1 MPNDEDNLFERP
13 FAGVGD
19 FRFDEKV
26 SEVFPDM
33 IRRSVP
39 GYGHVI
45 GLSGLIAKRYAIPNT
60 VIYDLGCSLGAT
72 TIVIANELTTPGC
85 RIVAVDNSEAML
97 NRARATNNDRLVS
110 PQPIEWLCRDI
121 TDMSFEACSIV
132 VLNFTLQF
140 IAIEKREELLTNIKN
155 SLVPGGLVIL
165 AEKVLHH
172 DTKSQQSLTDLHHDF
187 KRANGYSELEI
198 AGKRQAIENVLV
210 PETSSAHE
218 ARLTRAGFSEITQF
232 FHCINFKAWIAVK

>member
-1 MPNDEDNLFERP
+1 MSNREDNLFETP
-13 FAGVGD
+13 FVGVGE

-39 GYGHVI
+39 GYGHVT
-45 GLSGLIAKRYAIPNT
+45 GLSGLIAKRYAKPNT
-60 VIYDLGCSLGAT
+60 IIYDLGCSLGAT
-72 TIVIANELTTPGC
+72 TIAIANEVTNPGC

-97 NRARATNNDRLVS
+97 TRARATTNDRLVN
-110 PQPIEWLCRDI
+110 PQAIEWLRKDI
-121 TDMSFEACSIV
+121 TDMSFEACSVV

-140 IAIEKREELLTNIKN
+140 IAIEQREDLLIKIKN
-155 SLVPGGLVIL
+155 SLVPGGLMIL
-165 AEKVLHH
+165 AEKVLHE
-172 DTKSQQSLTDLHHDF
+172 DTKSQQSLANLHHDF

-218 ARLTRAGFSEITQF
+218 ARLTRAGFSEITEF
-232 FHCINFKAWIAVK
+232 FHCINFKAWMAVK

>member
-1 MPNDEDNLFERP
+1 MPNREDNLFETP
-13 FAGVGD
+13 FVGVGD

-39 GYGHVI
+39 GYGHVT
-45 GLSGLIAKRYAIPNT
+45 GLSGLIAKRYAKPNT
-60 VIYDLGCSLGAT
+60 IIYDLGCSLGAT
-72 TIVIANELTTPGC
+72 TIAIANEVTKPGC

-97 NRARATNNDRLVS
+97 TRARATTNDRLVN
-110 PQPIEWLCRDI
+110 PQAIEWLRKDI
-121 TDMSFEACSIV
+121 TDMSFEACSVV

-140 IAIEKREELLTNIKN
+140 IAIEQREDLLTNIKN
-155 SLVPGGLVIL
+155 SLVPGGLMIL
-165 AEKVLHH
+165 AEKVLHE
-172 DTKSQQSLTDLHHDF
+172 DTKSQQSLANLHHDF

-210 PETSSAHE
+210 PETPSAHE
-218 ARLTRAGFSEITQF
+218 ARLTRAGFSEITEF
-232 FHCINFKAWIAVK
+232 FHCINFKAWMAVK

>member
-218 ARLTRAGFSEITQF
+218 ARLARAGFSEITQF

>member
-1 MPNDEDNLFERP
+1 MPNEEDNLFEIP
-13 FAGVGD
+13 FVGVGD

-72 TIVIANELTTPGC
+72 TVAIANEITAPGC

-97 NRARATNNDRLVS
+97 KRARATTNDRLVN
-110 PQPIEWLCRDI
+110 PQPIEWLCEDI

-140 IAIEKREELLTNIKN
+140 IAIKKREDLLINIKN

-165 AEKVLHH
+165 AEKVLHE

-210 PETSSAHE
+210 PETPSAHT
-218 ARLTRAGFSEITQF
+218 ARLTRAGFSEITEF
-232 FHCINFKAWIAVK
+232 FHCINFKAWMAVK

>member
-1 MPNDEDNLFERP
+1 MPNREDNLFETP
-13 FAGVGD
+13 FVGVGD

-39 GYGHVI
+39 GYGHVT
-45 GLSGLIAKRYAIPNT
+45 GLSGLIAKRYAKPNT
-60 VIYDLGCSLGAT
+60 IIYDLGCSLGAT
-72 TIVIANELTTPGC
+72 TIAIANEVTKPGC

-97 NRARATNNDRLVS
+97 KKAQATSNDRLVD
-110 PQPIEWLCRDI
+110 PQAIEWLRKDI
-121 TDMSFEACSIV
+121 TDMSFEACSVV

-140 IAIEKREELLTNIKN
+140 IAIEQREDLLINIKN
-155 SLVPGGLVIL
+155 SLVPGGLMIL
-165 AEKVLHH
+165 AEKVLHE
-172 DTKSQQSLTDLHHDF
+172 DTKSQQSLANLHHDF

-218 ARLTRAGFSEITQF
+218 ARLTRAGFSEITEF
-232 FHCINFKAWIAVK
+232 FHCINFKAWMAVK

>member
-1 MPNDEDNLFERP
+1 MPNEEDNLFEIP
-13 FAGVGD
+13 FVGVGD

-72 TIVIANELTTPGC
+72 TVAIANEVTTPGC

-97 NRARATNNDRLVS
+97 KRARATTNDRLVN
-110 PQPIEWLCRDI
+110 PQPIEWLCEDI

-140 IAIEKREELLTNIKN
+140 IAIKKREDLLINIKN

-165 AEKVLHH
+165 AEKVLHE

-210 PETSSAHE
+210 PETPSAHT
-218 ARLTRAGFSEITQF
+218 ARLTRAGFSEITEF
-232 FHCINFKAWIAVK
+232 FHCINFKAWMAVK

>member
-97 NRARATNNDRLVS
+97 NRARATNNDQLVS

-218 ARLTRAGFSEITQF
+218 ARLARAGFSEITQF

>member
-1 MPNDEDNLFERP
+1 MPNREDNLFETP
-13 FAGVGD
+13 FVGVGD

-45 GLSGLIAKRYAIPNT
+45 GLSGLIAKRYAKPNT
-60 VIYDLGCSLGAT
+60 IIYDLGCSLGAT
-72 TIVIANELTTPGC
+72 TIAIANEVTKPGC

-97 NRARATNNDRLVS
+97 TKARATTNDRLVNS
-110 PQPIEWLCRDI
+110 QAIEWLRKDI
-121 TDMSFEACSIV
+121 TDMSFEACSVV

-140 IAIEKREELLTNIKN
+140 IAIERREDLLINIKN
-155 SLVPGGLVIL
+155 SLVPGGLMIL
-165 AEKVLHH
+165 AEKVVH
-172 DTKSQQSLTDLHHDF
+172 DDTQSQQSLTNLHHDF

-210 PETSSAHE
+210 PETPSAHE
-218 ARLTRAGFSEITQF
+218 ARLTRAGFSEITEF
-232 FHCINFKAWIAVK
+232 FHCINFKAWMAVK

>member
-19 FRFDEKV
+19 FRFDEKI

-218 ARLTRAGFSEITQF
+218 ARLARAGFSEITQF

>member
-45 GLSGLIAKRYAIPNT
+45 GLSGLIAKRYAVPNT

>member
-1 MPNDEDNLFERP
+1 MSNEEDNLFETP
-13 FAGVGD
+13 FVGIGD

-60 VIYDLGCSLGAT
+60 VIYDLGCSIGAT
-72 TIVIANELTTPGC
+72 TIAIANEVTTPGC
-85 RIVAVDNSEAML
+85 RLVAVDNSEAML
-97 NRARATNNDRLVS
+97 KRARATTNDRLINL
-110 PQPIEWLCRDI
+110 QPVEWLCEDI
-121 TDMSFEACSIV
+121 SNMSFEACSIV

-140 IAIEKREELLTNIKN
+140 IAIEKREDLLINIKN

-165 AEKVLHH
+165 AEKVLHE
-172 DTKSQQSLTDLHHDF
+172 DSKSQQSLNDLHHDF

-210 PETSSAHE
+210 PETPSVHE
-218 ARLTRAGFSEITQF
+218 DRLIRAGFSEITEF
-232 FHCINFKAWIAVK
+232 FHCINFKAWMAIK

>member
-1 MPNDEDNLFERP
+1 MPNEEDNLFETS
-13 FAGVGD
+13 FMGVGD

-45 GLSGLIAKRYAIPNT
+45 GLSGLIAKRYALPNT
-60 VIYDLGCSLGAT
+60 IIYDLGCSLGAT
-72 TIVIANELTTPGC
+72 TIAIANEVTTPGC
-85 RIVAVDNSEAML
+85 RIVAVDNSAPML
-97 NRARATNNDRLVS
+97 KRARATTSDRLVN
-110 PQPIEWLCRDI
+110 PQPIEWLCEDI

-140 IAIEKREELLTNIKN
+140 IAIEKREKLLTNIRN
-155 SLVPGGLVIL
+155 SLVPRGLVIL
-165 AEKVLHH
+165 AEKVLHEN
-172 DTKSQQSLTDLHHDF
+172 TQSQQSLTDLHHDF

-210 PETSSAHE
+210 SETPSAHE
-218 ARLTRAGFSEITQF
+218 ARLTRVGFSEITEF
-232 FHCINFKAWIAVK
+232 FHCINFKAWMAVK

>member
-1 MPNDEDNLFERP
+1 MSNREDNLFETP
-13 FAGVGD
+13 FVGVGE

-39 GYGHVI
+39 GYGHVT
-45 GLSGLIAKRYAIPNT
+45 GLSGLIAKRYAKPNT
-60 VIYDLGCSLGAT
+60 IIYDLGCSLGAT
-72 TIVIANELTTPGC
+72 TIAIANEVTKPGC

-97 NRARATNNDRLVS
+97 KKAQATSNDRLVD
-110 PQPIEWLCRDI
+110 PQAIEWLHKDI
-121 TDMSFEACSIV
+121 TDMSFEACSVV

-140 IAIEKREELLTNIKN
+140 IAIEQREDLLINIKN
-155 SLVPGGLVIL
+155 SLVPGGLMIL
-165 AEKVLHH
+165 AEKVLHE
-172 DTKSQQSLTDLHHDF
+172 DTKSQQSLANLHHDF

-218 ARLTRAGFSEITQF
+218 ARLTRAGFSEITEF
-232 FHCINFKAWIAVK
+232 FHCINFKAWMAVK

>member
-1 MPNDEDNLFERP
+1 MPNDEDNLFETP
-13 FAGVGD
+13 FVGVGD

-33 IRRSVP
+33 IRRSLP

-45 GLSGLIAKRYAIPNT
+45 GLSGLIAKRYAIPDT
-60 VIYDLGCSLGAT
+60 TIYDLGCSLGAT
-72 TIVIANELTTPGC
+72 TIVIANELTKPGC
-85 RIVAVDNSEAML
+85 RIVAVDNSKAML
-97 NRARATNNDRLVS
+97 KRARATTDDRLVS
-110 PQPIEWLCRDI
+110 APPIEWLCQDI

-140 IAIEKREELLTNIKN
+140 IAIEKREELLINIRN

-165 AEKVLHH
+165 AEKVLHK
-172 DTKSQQSLTDLHHDF
+172 DAKSQQSLTDLHHDF

-198 AGKRQAIENVLV
+198 ARKRQAIENVLV
-210 PETSSAHE
+210 PETASSHE
-218 ARLTRAGFSEITQF
+218 ARLTRAGFSEITEV
-232 FHCINFKAWIAVK
+232 FHCINFKAWMAVK

>member
-1 MPNDEDNLFERP
+1 MPNREDNLFETP
-13 FAGVGD
+13 FVGVGD

-45 GLSGLIAKRYAIPNT
+45 GLSGLIAKRYAKPNT
-60 VIYDLGCSLGAT
+60 IIYDLGCSLGAT
-72 TIVIANELTTPGC
+72 TIAIANEVTKPGC

-97 NRARATNNDRLVS
+97 TRARATTNDRLVN
-110 PQPIEWLCRDI
+110 PQAIEWLRKDI
-121 TDMSFEACSIV
+121 TDMSFEACSVV

-140 IAIEKREELLTNIKN
+140 IAIEQREDLLINIKN
-155 SLVPGGLVIL
+155 SLVPGGLMIL
-165 AEKVLHH
+165 AEKVLHE
-172 DTKSQQSLTDLHHDF
+172 DTKSQQSLTNLHHDF

-210 PETSSAHE
+210 PETPSAHE
-218 ARLTRAGFSEITQF
+218 ARLTRAGFSEITEF
-232 FHCINFKAWIAVK
+232 FHCINFKAWMAVK

>member
-45 GLSGLIAKRYAIPNT
+45 GLSGLIAKRYAVPNT

-198 AGKRQAIENVLV
+198 ARKREAIENVLV
-210 PETSSAHE
+210 PETPSAHN
-218 ARLTRAGFSEITQF
+218 ARLIRAGFSEITEF
-232 FHCINFKAWIAVK
+232 FHCINFKAWMAVK

>member
-1 MPNDEDNLFERP
+1 MPNEEDNLFEIP
-13 FAGVGD
+13 FVGVGD

-72 TIVIANELTTPGC
+72 TVAIANEITAPGC

-97 NRARATNNDRLVS
+97 KRARATTNDRLVN
-110 PQPIEWLCRDI
+110 PQPIEWLCEDI

-140 IAIEKREELLTNIKN
+140 IAIKKREDLLINIKN

-165 AEKVLHH
+165 AEKVLHE

-210 PETSSAHE
+210 PETPSAHA
-218 ARLTRAGFSEITQF
+218 ARLTRAGFSEITEF
-232 FHCINFKAWIAVK
+232 FHCINFKAWMAVK

>member
-97 NRARATNNDRLVS
+97 NRARATNNDRLVN

-132 VLNFTLQF
+132 ILNFTLQF

-210 PETSSAHE
+210 PETSGAHE
-218 ARLTRAGFSEITQF
+218 ARLARAGFSEITQF

>member
-1 MPNDEDNLFERP
+1 MPNREDNLFETP
-13 FAGVGD
+13 FVGVGD

-45 GLSGLIAKRYAIPNT
+45 GLSGLIAKRYAKPNT
-60 VIYDLGCSLGAT
+60 IIYDLGCSLGAT
-72 TIVIANELTTPGC
+72 TIAIANEVTKPGC

-97 NRARATNNDRLVS
+97 KKARATTNDRLVN
-110 PQPIEWLCRDI
+110 PQAIEWLRKDI
-121 TDMSFEACSIV
+121 TDMSFEACSVV

-140 IAIEKREELLTNIKN
+140 IAIERREDLLINIKN
-155 SLVPGGLVIL
+155 SLVPGGLMIL
-165 AEKVLHH
+165 AEKVVH
-172 DTKSQQSLTDLHHDF
+172 DDTQSQQSLTNLHHDF
-187 KRANGYSELEI
+187 TRANGYSELEI

-210 PETSSAHE
+210 PETPSAHE
-218 ARLTRAGFSEITQF
+218 ARLTRAGFSEITEF
-232 FHCINFKAWIAVK
+232 FHCINFKAWMAVK

>member
-1 MPNDEDNLFERP
+1 MPNEEDNLFETP
-13 FAGVGD
+13 FVGVGD

-45 GLSGLIAKRYAIPNT
+45 GLSGLIAKRYAVPNT
-60 VIYDLGCSLGAT
+60 TIYDLGCSLGAT
-72 TIVIANELTTPGC
+72 TIAIANEVKIPGC
-85 RIVAVDNSEAML
+85 RIVAVDNSAPML
-97 NRARATNNDRLVS
+97 ERARAIANDRLVN
-110 PQPIEWLCRDI
+110 PQPIEWLCEDI
-121 TDMSFEACSIV
+121 TDMNFEACSIV

-140 IAIEKREELLTNIKN
+140 IAIEKREKLLTNIKN
-155 SLVPGGLVIL
+155 SLVPHGLVIL
-165 AEKVLHH
+165 AEKVLHEN
-172 DTKSQQSLTDLHHDF
+172 TQSQQSLTYLHHDF

-210 PETSSAHE
+210 PETPSAHE
-218 ARLTRAGFSEITQF
+218 ARLRRAGFSEITEF
-232 FHCINFKAWIAVK
+232 FHCINFKAWMAVK